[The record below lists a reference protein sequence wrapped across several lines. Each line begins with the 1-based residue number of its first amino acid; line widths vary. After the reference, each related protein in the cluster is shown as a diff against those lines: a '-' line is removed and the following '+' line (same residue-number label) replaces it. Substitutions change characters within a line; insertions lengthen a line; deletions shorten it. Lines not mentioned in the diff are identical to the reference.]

1 MCELSHPVIKILL
14 KKLIIMK
21 RSYRVINIKSSLTQ
35 ENQKFTLSLHDAF
48 ADIKSWF
55 CNFRDSTN
63 KK

>member
-1 MCELSHPVIKILL
+1 
-14 KKLIIMK
+14 MK

-55 CNFRDSTN
+55 CNFRDSTY
-63 KK
+63 KKKT